1 VGLVIV
7 LPANVPAGSRVD
19 TVLTR
24 PDGSTL
30 ATAYTLDAA
39 DIAAGSLARALPVS
53 ALGPD
58 GRYRVSV
65 SIATAGGG
73 VSPTTTRE
81 FVLDTVAPA
90 APSLDVVGERL
101 VSGQAEPGSSVR
113 LLDGAGSTLGAAGA
127 TGPDGSW
134 VVRLDAA
141 LADAAPVRAVATDA
155 AGNPSPPTTGQV
167 LASAVRIQGALDDT
181 APVLGLLPDGSP
193 SNDPSP
199 LLSGTTG
206 RTLLAGQVLAVYRKV
221 SGGEWVRL
229 GEASVSGTSWTFQD
243 GAGTAGS
250 ATARLA
256 DGAYAYQARIEVG
269 SAPVAGIAPSAT
281 FELQVHTVA
290 LAAPQVVVPEAQ
302 GEDTR
307 INAGERA
314 SQGGVPVQVSLPG
327 GTRAGDELV
336 LSLTLPD
343 GTVRKLATPLPQAA
357 TLAGSLTVLLPR
369 ELLDLDGDHVLGTLV
384 VSAVTGLPSA
394 AATSRFTLDTAAPA
408 APTGGLD
415 ASSDTGVVGDGVTRD
430 ATPGLAG
437 RAEPGSTV
445 TLTLVHSNGQTLNF
459 SVQAGADGSWAVDTG
474 TLRPQGSA
482 APMPAL
488 LDGSYTL
495 GVQARDAAGNDSPVA
510 SVAVRV
516 DTTVAAPLIAP
527 TNGFQSV
534 SGSGEPGALVTLTQ
548 GSNAL
553 GTARV
558 AADGTWRVTLLA
570 PLADG
575 AVLSATQ
582 TDAAGNVSPADSEP
596 VNAAVPFIL
605 PSNGR
610 TLSGTGRAGDTL
622 VISTGSTTLG
632 SVLIDA
638 EGKWSFTP
646 AAALA
651 HGTVVTVVDQQNGL
665 SDAETVDA
673 QPPAAPTAQLDAA
686 SDSGTLGDG
695 RTREVLPVIRGS
707 GASPGDTI
715 TVRMPVTGEVL
726 TTQVSA
732 SGNWSVKPTL
742 ALPHGSSDPVRIGAT
757 DAAGN
762 ASAETL
768 LALVI
773 DTQVAAPTVGL
784 EPSRDSGTAGDG
796 LTRDTAPAFKGTAEP
811 GATVRLVLA
820 LDAQRSATYTVQ
832 ADAATGAW
840 SLDTAVARPDGRTL
854 PIEPLADGSHP
865 VSVTATDAA
874 GNASSAA
881 SLALVIDATVAAPVI
896 GATNGFGAVS
906 GAGEAGAVLTLR
918 SPAGV
923 LGTTLVGADGA
934 WRIALAAPLADGT
947 VLSATQLDAAGN
959 TSAADT
965 ETVNANVPFI
975 RPTDGRVI
983 AGTARPG
990 NTVVLTSG
998 SGTALGSVV
1007 VGADGNWIFTPSTA
1021 LAHATPVTATNQ
1033 QSGLSSSETVD
1044 ALPPAAPAAQLDPA
1058 SDSGTP
1064 GDGRTNVSTPVISG
1078 SGATPGDTIRVRMP
1092 ATAEL
1097 LTTQVGPTG
1106 AWSVKPTVA
1115 LPHGTT
1121 GPAQVTAT
1129 DPAGNTSP
1137 VTSVTLAI
1145 DTAAPAAP
1153 TGGLDASSDTGV
1165 AGDRKTRNQT
1175 PTLTGSAD
1183 SGSTVEVTLAG
1194 RTYTTVAAGGRWSLA
1209 VPAADALADGIY
1221 RPTAR
1226 AVDEAG
1232 NAASSSLTVFEIDA
1246 TPPGLPIV
1254 VLDPSSDTG
1263 RVGDSRT
1270 RDTTPTLRGNT
1281 EPGAALVLVLNG
1293 KTYQPTL
1300 DGQGGW
1306 SFTVPDADALVDATY
1321 VTQVSVTDAAGNRI
1335 VAEGARFTIDT
1346 TAPAL
1351 PRGNLDSASDSG
1363 VVGDNRTAVR
1373 TPTISGTA
1381 EPGSTVDVTLIGAGR
1396 SVLLTTLA
1404 DAAGTWKVNVRE
1416 ADALVN
1422 GTYSIGLRS
1431 TDGAGNVSTSV
1442 GTPFEVFGV
1451 VLATPLIAQVDDDV
1465 NVTGRI
1471 EDGGTTDDA
1480 QPTLRITGPSGSTMQ
1495 VYDGTVLLGQALE
1508 TSTGVFTFTPSS
1520 ALGEGSHALTARAV
1534 DAAGNAS
1541 QASAVFRVIVDTAP
1555 PAPPVIVSNGPNEV
1569 GGTVVLASGEKLSLR
1584 VGGAVYDV
1592 ATSTGAWA
1600 VDLRTAT
1607 PRSGTLNLAEAPFIV
1622 RAEAVDPSGN
1632 LAVAIRGTDRDDVL
1646 TLLVDDLARLVAGT
1660 QTVQGDAGA
1669 DTLALGTSGVTLDLT
1684 RVADTALSGIERIA
1698 LGRNTLVLTLADVRA
1713 LGGPELT
1720 ISGEAGGAVRLLG
1733 SGWALTGEVTEA
1745 GVVYAV
1751 YENDG
1756 TRVRTQAGLTTTPNA
1771 APQSAGTDEEGR
1783 RFASGGEPASDAG
1796 VPAPTGGPPLTWSD
1810 LLESPPVLPRLQ
1822 GEPVDAAGA
1831 GGATPGSSGTPA
1843 LLTLAD
1849 LLRAEPPPLGVADG
1863 SAAGLPL
1870 PVAAL
1875 VLPWPEGYTG

>member
-1 VGLVIV
+1 
-7 LPANVPAGSRVD
+7 
-19 TVLTR
+19 
-24 PDGSTL
+24 
-30 ATAYTLDAA
+30 
-39 DIAAGSLARALPVS
+39 
-53 ALGPD
+53 
-58 GRYRVSV
+58 
-65 SIATAGGG
+65 
-73 VSPTTTRE
+73 
-81 FVLDTVAPA
+81 
-90 APSLDVVGERL
+90 
-101 VSGQAEPGSSVR
+101 
-113 LLDGAGSTLGAAGA
+113 
-127 TGPDGSW
+127 
-134 VVRLDAA
+134 
-141 LADAAPVRAVATDA
+141 
-155 AGNPSPPTTGQV
+155 
-167 LASAVRIQGALDDT
+167 
-181 APVLGLLPDGSP
+181 
-193 SNDPSP
+193 
-199 LLSGTTG
+199 
-206 RTLLAGQVLAVYRKV
+206 
-221 SGGEWVRL
+221 
-229 GEASVSGTSWTFQD
+229 
-243 GAGTAGS
+243 
-250 ATARLA
+250 
-256 DGAYAYQARIEVG
+256 
-269 SAPVAGIAPSAT
+269 
-281 FELQVHTVA
+281 
-290 LAAPQVVVPEAQ
+290 
-302 GEDTR
+302 
-307 INAGERA
+307 
-314 SQGGVPVQVSLPG
+314 
-327 GTRAGDELV
+327 
-336 LSLTLPD
+336 
-343 GTVRKLATPLPQAA
+343 
-357 TLAGSLTVLLPR
+357 
-369 ELLDLDGDHVLGTLV
+369 
-384 VSAVTGLPSA
+384 
-394 AATSRFTLDTAAPA
+394 
-408 APTGGLD
+408 
-415 ASSDTGVVGDGVTRD
+415 
-430 ATPGLAG
+430 
-437 RAEPGSTV
+437 
-445 TLTLVHSNGQTLNF
+445 
-459 SVQAGADGSWAVDTG
+459 
-474 TLRPQGSA
+474 
-482 APMPAL
+482 
-488 LDGSYTL
+488 
-495 GVQARDAAGNDSPVA
+495 
-510 SVAVRV
+510 
-516 DTTVAAPLIAP
+516 
-527 TNGFQSV
+527 
-534 SGSGEPGALVTLTQ
+534 
-548 GSNAL
+548 
-553 GTARV
+553 
-558 AADGTWRVTLLA
+558 
-570 PLADG
+570 
-575 AVLSATQ
+575 
-582 TDAAGNVSPADSEP
+582 
-596 VNAAVPFIL
+596 
-605 PSNGR
+605 
-610 TLSGTGRAGDTL
+610 
-622 VISTGSTTLG
+622 
-632 SVLIDA
+632 
-638 EGKWSFTP
+638 
-646 AAALA
+646 
-651 HGTVVTVVDQQNGL
+651 
-665 SDAETVDA
+665 
-673 QPPAAPTAQLDAA
+673 
-686 SDSGTLGDG
+686 
-695 RTREVLPVIRGS
+695 
-707 GASPGDTI
+707 
-715 TVRMPVTGEVL
+715 
-726 TTQVSA
+726 
-732 SGNWSVKPTL
+732 
-742 ALPHGSSDPVRIGAT
+742 
-757 DAAGN
+757 
-762 ASAETL
+762 
-768 LALVI
+768 
-773 DTQVAAPTVGL
+773 
-784 EPSRDSGTAGDG
+784 
-796 LTRDTAPAFKGTAEP
+796 
-811 GATVRLVLA
+811 
-820 LDAQRSATYTVQ
+820 
-832 ADAATGAW
+832 
-840 SLDTAVARPDGRTL
+840 
-854 PIEPLADGSHP
+854 
-865 VSVTATDAA
+865 
-874 GNASSAA
+874 
-881 SLALVIDATVAAPVI
+881 
-896 GATNGFGAVS
+896 
-906 GAGEAGAVLTLR
+906 
-918 SPAGV
+918 
-923 LGTTLVGADGA
+923 VGADGA